1 MPVYYAPAVSR
12 RLPVGQPLLPRGVL
26 TDYLASFQRL
36 TPSDDDYLLRLE
48 VAARADIIDACR
60 DVYQSLWRLHRS
72 AHAVLFQRETG
83 IVLPLCCP
91 IPH

>member
-1 MPVYYAPAVSR
+1 M
-12 RLPVGQPLLPRGVL
+12 L
-26 TDYLASFQRL
+26 TDYLATFQRL
-36 TPSDDDYLLRLE
+36 TPVTEDWLLRQE
-48 VAARADIIDACR
+48 VAARADIMDACR

-72 AHAVLFQRETG
+72 THAVLFQRETG